1 MILVQF
7 FHFPFSILIAF
18 VAISLSVD
26 FVQFVIYLGQIL
38 ESMPTKKT
46 TERKKGDQV
55 SRLTIYRF
63 ALYLHRHRSFLL
75 RPILYFLCLPQ
86 NHCQLSQGFAQIS
99 TQIIQTLTYVYWIES
114 L

>member
-1 MILVQF
+1 MILIQF
-7 FHFPFSILIAF
+7 FRFLISILIAF

-26 FVQFVIYLGQIL
+26 FVQFVIYLGRIL

-46 TERKKGDQV
+46 TERKKDGQV
-55 SRLTIYRF
+55 SRLTLYQF

-86 NHCQLSQGFAQIS
+86 NHCQLSQGFAQFS
-99 TQIIQTLTYVYWIES
+99 TQFIQTLSYVYWIES